1 MSQNLQKDYFD
12 LKLETLRL
20 KGQWF
25 DKGTKL
31 PTLPAVLDEVRK
43 LAGDDGCL
51 GVIVLS
57 VDLPG
62 RIEETY
68 GWEAFDRLL
77 ARVTLALATA
87 LALAKFQ
94 HVVALSGIRSNR
106 VIAFIKTNGDADEQ
120 LCARQSTLEAALVRE
135 QLIPG
140 LESKDIMVLGR
151 SLIRLDSK
159 VRFERQVYHAVD
171 RAGQQAMERSEDRQD
186 AVRGRLRAIL
196 ELNQLVTLFQPIIEL
211 RPCTVFGHEALSR
224 GPDGSGFEN
233 AELLF
238 SFAEQ
243 TDLVFDLERR
253 CRENA
258 LRLARG
264 DGRKGKLFINTSV
277 KAMSDGQFH
286 PDTIAEAVS
295 RAGLNNRDVVFE
307 ITERI
312 AINDWQSFTNI
323 VAGLKA
329 NDFLVAIDDLGSGY
343 SSLKLLAEVQPDF
356 LKFDVSLIHG
366 IDTNLMKL
374 ELVKTLIGLAQSM
387 NAKII
392 AEGIESHSEFETI
405 RDMGIPLGQGYYLAR
420 PEVCQ

>member
-12 LKLETLRL
+12 LKLESLRL
-20 KGQWF
+20 KGQLF

-43 LAGDDGCL
+43 LADDEGVV

-57 VDLPG
+57 VDQPG

-77 ARVTLALATA
+77 AGATLALETA
-87 LALAKFQ
+87 LAAARVPHQ
-94 HVVALSGIRSNR
+94 VALAGIRSDR
-106 VIAFIKTNGDADEQ
+106 IIVFVKTSGDPAEQ
-120 LCARQSTLEAALVRE
+120 LSALQKTLEAALAKDTPM
-135 QLIPG
+135 PG
-140 LESKDIMVLGR
+140 LESKDVIVFGR
-151 SLIRLDSK
+151 SLIRLDSQ
-159 VRFERQVYHAVD
+159 VRFERQVYRAID
-171 RAGQQAMERSEDRQD
+171 RAGQEVVERSEDRQG

-196 ELNQLVTLFQPIIEL
+196 ESNQLVTLFQPIIEL
-211 RPCTVFGHEALSR
+211 MPCTVFGHEALSR
-224 GPDGSGFEN
+224 GPAGSGFEN
-233 AELLF
+233 AEMLF

-258 LRLARG
+258 LLLARG
-264 DGRKGKLFINTSV
+264 DGRRGKLFINTSA
-277 KAMSDGQFH
+277 KAMSEGQFR
-286 PDTIAEAVS
+286 PDTIAELVS

-312 AINDWQSFTNI
+312 AIRDWQGFSTI
-323 VAGLKA
+323 VAGLKD

-366 IDTNLMKL
+366 IDQNLMKL
-374 ELVKTLIGLAQSM
+374 ELVRTLVTLAQSM

-392 AEGIESHSEFETI
+392 AEGIESHSEFETL